1 MDDKNEPN
9 TDDPAQDD
17 FREVVDEKGM
27 GGQST
32 GKNGHKEEN
41 KGKGR

>member
-9 TDDPAQDD
+9 TDGANQDD
-17 FREVVDEKGM
+17 FREVVDTGGM

-32 GKNGHKEEN
+32 GKNGHKET
-41 KGKGR
+41 KGK